1 MNITDLI
8 QSQLS
13 GDLINQLTDKIGA
26 KNPEQTA
33 SAASGIMNVLLGAMA
48 QNAAKPEGAAAL
60 NNALERDHDGSVLE
74 NLMGMLSGQAQPANN
89 KAINGA
95 GILGHILGARQS
107 GAVEA
112 VSKASGLNTNQVG
125 SLMVSLAPMIM
136 GMLGKVKKE
145 EGLDSSGL
153 AGMLG
158 GLMANMK
165 GGNQKQMDPKMALLM
180 SFLDKN
186 KDGNIADDVMRMG
199 GGLLGKLFGKK

>member
-13 GDLINQLTDKIGA
+13 GDLIKQLTDKIGA
-26 KNPEQTA
+26 KDPEQTA
-33 SAASGIMNVLLGAMA
+33 TAASGIMNVLLGTMA

-74 NLMGMLSGQAQPANN
+74 NLMGMFTGQAQPANS

-112 VSKASGLNTNQVG
+112 VAKASGLNTNQVG

-165 GGNQKQMDPKMALLM
+165 GGKQKQTDPKMDLLM
-180 SFLDKN
+180 SFLDQN
-186 KDGNIADDVMRMG
+186 KDGNISDDVVRIG
-199 GGLLGKLFGKK
+199 GGFLSKLFGKK

>member
-13 GDLINQLTDKIGA
+13 GDLINQLTNKIGA

-60 NNALERDHDGSVLE
+60 NNALERDHDGSVME
-74 NLMGMLSGQAQPANN
+74 NLMGMITGQAQPANN

-125 SLMVSLAPMIM
+125 SLMVSLAPMVM

-158 GLMANMK
+158 GLMSNMK

-186 KDGNIADDVMRMG
+186 KDGNIADDMMRIG

>member
-8 QSQLS
+8 QGQLS
-13 GDLINQLTDKIGA
+13 GDLINQLTNKIGA
-26 KNPEQTA
+26 KNSEQTA
-33 SAASGIMNVLLGAMA
+33 TAASSIMNVLLGAMA

-60 NNALERDHDGSVLE
+60 NNALERDHDGSVLD
-74 NLMGMLSGQAQPANN
+74 NLMGMFTGQAQPANS

-95 GILGHILGARQS
+95 GILGHILGSRQS

-165 GGNQKQMDPKMALLM
+165 GGNQSQTDPKMALLM
-180 SFLDKN
+180 SFLDQN

>member
-13 GDLINQLTDKIGA
+13 GDLINQLTNKIGA

-48 QNAAKPEGAAAL
+48 QNTAKPEGAAAL

-74 NLMGMLSGQAQPANN
+74 NLMGMFTGQAQPANN

-125 SLMVSLAPMIM
+125 SLMVSLAPMVM

-158 GLMANMK
+158 GLMSNMK
-165 GGNQKQMDPKMALLM
+165 GSNQKQMDPKMALLM

-186 KDGNIADDVMRMG
+186 KDGNIADDMMRIG

>member
-13 GDLINQLTDKIGA
+13 GDLISQLTDKIGA

-74 NLMGMLSGQAQPANN
+74 NLMGMLSGQAQPAND

-112 VSKASGLNTNQVG
+112 VAKASGLNTNQVG

>member
-1 MNITDLI
+1 
-8 QSQLS
+8 
-13 GDLINQLTDKIGA
+13 
-26 KNPEQTA
+26 
-33 SAASGIMNVLLGAMA
+33 MNVLLGAMA

-60 NNALERDHDGSVLE
+60 NNALERDHDGSVLD
-74 NLMGMLSGQAQPANN
+74 NLMGMFTGQAQPANS

-95 GILGHILGARQS
+95 GILGHILGSRQS

-165 GGNQKQMDPKMALLM
+165 GGNQSQTDPKMALLM
-180 SFLDKN
+180 SFLDQN
-186 KDGNIADDVMRMG
+186 KDGNIADDVIRMG